1 MKHYLRLTV
10 SLQEIEI
17 KNKEL
22 LNLMNERDN
31 IEVETQVVDEWA
43 GVEVIFEVVEIEG
56 DKIVWQI
63 KEVNNKGE

>member
-1 MKHYLRLTV
+1 MKHYLRLKGI
-10 SLQEIEI
+10 SQEIEI

-31 IEVETQVVDEWA
+31 IEVETQVIDEWA
-43 GVEVIFEVVEIEG
+43 GIEVILEVIEIEG